1 MASRNEGSPL
11 TLLNGK
17 TVEQDSQAT
26 VGIKTWNFHQCLPNI
41 AARRP
46 PSELS
51 SINVSL
57 AVSCQATEGH
67 CFPKTTV
74 NFETFRLFSYCYW
87 WINKFRW
94 KNRQK
99 RASMEQKKKWN
110 SVKKNWKKR
119 LTFVPR
125 HLCRTWSGSEPS
137 RYVVYGNLWKIWSL
151 FAPFWDRKRLT
162 FVPRTVTCILK
173 CSLLSVLISCA
184 SCLQFCCC
192 VEFCKKNSAQD

>member
-41 AARRP
+41 AARPP

-57 AVSCQATEGH
+57 VVSCQATEGH

-74 NFETFRLFSYCYW
+74 NSAVF
-87 WINKFRW
+87 
-94 KNRQK
+94 
-99 RASMEQKKKWN
+99 
-110 SVKKNWKKR
+110 
-119 LTFVPR
+119 
-125 HLCRTWSGSEPS
+125 
-137 RYVVYGNLWKIWSL
+137 
-151 FAPFWDRKRLT
+151 
-162 FVPRTVTCILK
+162 IL
-173 CSLLSVLISCA
+173 LLV
-184 SCLQFCCC
+184 
-192 VEFCKKNSAQD
+192 N